1 MRNGLLDAGNAE
13 EVLLRFLDTLGD
25 GGRNFLRLAVAHA
38 DHAVAVSD
46 HDESREGE
54 PTSTLDDLRHAV
66 DRDDVFD
73 ELVLVVTV
81 VATAASTAFAASA
94 TLTALSTL
102 AAATG
107 GTVTAVVG
115 AGLSSCLLFLVLF
128 SAHRANPP
136 SRAPSAIACTRP
148 W

>member
-1 MRNGLLDAGNAE
+1 
-13 EVLLRFLDTLGD
+13 TLGD
-25 GGRNFLRLAVAHA
+25 GGRNFLRLAVSHA
-38 DHAVAVSD
+38 EHAGDVSA

-54 PTSTLDDLRHAV
+54 PTSALDDLRHAV
-66 DRDDVFD
+66 DGHDTFD
-73 ELVLVVTV
+73 GLALGVTFA
-81 VATAASTAFAASA
+81 ATAASSAFAASA
-94 TLTALSTL
+94 ALAALSTL

-107 GTVTAVVG
+107 GAVTAVVV
-115 AGLSSCLLFLVLF
+115 AGLSSRLLFLVLF

>member
-1 MRNGLLDAGNAE
+1 RKELPSPC
-13 EVLLRFLDTLGD
+13 VS
-25 GGRNFLRLAVAHA
+25 HA

-54 PTSTLDDLRHAV
+54 TTSALDDLRHAV
-66 DRDDVFD
+66 DGHDVFD
-73 ELVLVVTV
+73 ELVLVV
-81 VATAASTAFAASA
+81 AIAAAAASTAFAASA
-94 TLTALSTL
+94 ALAALSTL

-107 GTVTAVVG
+107 GAVTAVVV
-115 AGLSSCLLFLVLF
+115 ASLSSRLLFLVLF